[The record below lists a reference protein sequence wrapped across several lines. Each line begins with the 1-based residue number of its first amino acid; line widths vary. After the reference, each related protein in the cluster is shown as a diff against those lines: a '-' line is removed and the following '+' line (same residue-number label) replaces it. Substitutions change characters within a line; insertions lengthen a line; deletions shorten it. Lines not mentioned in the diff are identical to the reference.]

1 MKIDTLM
8 SSLPPEPRAFPFR
21 APGPVLTYTLQAT
34 HSVSSEIILRSFVS
48 VPWGHV
54 VFLATLA
61 CTNGGCGQEE
71 ATIATR
77 LLFVVSKHLASRPC
91 VLFVH
96 LQIRLRL
103 GSRNRGR
110 RRCTFSPVV
119 SACIETMGEV
129 TPGCTERAL
138 CCHHLLSHWTL
149 GPTHTCLT
157 SCLQSAELGSCP
169 RVTPLLTLSLRPWT
183 GHSLSFSL
191 SFLVNKMRELGKTT
205 SPMPENGAR
214 KL

>member
-1 MKIDTLM
+1 MRIDTLM

-61 CTNGGCGQEE
+61 STNGGCGQEE

-103 GSRNRGR
+103 GSLNRGR
-110 RRCTFSPVV
+110 SRCTFSPVV

-129 TPGCTERAL
+129 TPGCTQRAL
-138 CCHHLLSHWTL
+138 YCLHLLSHWTL
-149 GPTHTCLT
+149 GPSTHVPDILPPVGRAW
-157 SCLQSAELGSCP
+157 L
-169 RVTPLLTLSLRPWT
+169 LSL
-183 GHSLSFSL
+183 GHPVANFIFETLDWPLPLIQPQFP
-191 SFLVNKMRELGKTT
+191 RQ
-205 SPMPENGAR
+205 
-214 KL
+214 